1 MSEAAIRL
9 HIEPVEDGGYVATS
23 PDVPGLVA
31 EGRSLIE
38 VAEIARDVARKIVES
53 CREHGDPLPPALAG
67 YDDSRPLETYLF
79 SIAAHKLTDF
89 LRREGRRP
97 TLPLSAGSDSESQ
110 WDPPDRHRRA
120 SALAQSGERRRI
132 ESDVISRLLA
142 EEVARWRER
151 GDWTKLKCMELLIV
165 RGAANKDA
173 ATLLGISEQ
182 QVANYKF
189 DFLAR
194 LRTLVRRQGLSEDL
208 FPELREDA

>member
-1 MSEAAIRL
+1 VSSDGDLLLVERIRAGDEAAWNELIAR
-9 HIEPVEDGGYVATS
+9 Y
-23 PDVPGLVA
+23 
-31 EGRSLIE
+31 EGRLL
-38 VAEIARDVARKIVES
+38 AYVES
-53 CREHGDPLPPALAG
+53 RLRRRAESEDVVQETFVGFLSSVVN

-132 ESDVISRLLA
+132 EADLISRLLA

-151 GDWTKLKCMELLIV
+151 GDWAKLKCMELLIV

-208 FPELREDA
+208 FPELREDAP

>member
-1 MSEAAIRL
+1 VSTDGDLLLVERIRAGDEAAWNELIAR
-9 HIEPVEDGGYVATS
+9 Y
-23 PDVPGLVA
+23 
-31 EGRSLIE
+31 EGRLL
-38 VAEIARDVARKIVES
+38 AYVES
-53 CREHGDPLPPALAG
+53 RLRRRAESEDVVQETFVGFLSSVVN

-97 TLPLSAGSDSESQ
+97 TLPLAAGGDSESQ

-120 SALAQSGERRRI
+120 SAVAQSGERRRI
-132 ESDVISRLLA
+132 ESSVIGKLLA

-151 GDWTKLKCMELLIV
+151 GDWTKLKCLELLIV

-173 ATLLGISEQ
+173 ATTLGISEQ

-189 DFLAR
+189 DFLDR
-194 LRTLVRRQGLSEDL
+194 LRTLVRRQGLNEDL
-208 FPELREDA
+208 FPELREDG